1 MKATVEASPI
11 YLANRLEE
19 KIEVNQLRRTIL
31 ESCQKVLFI
40 FCDGGLSNRINSL
53 INGLVLSELVKFRPV
68 VVWPSNNRCGANYDE
83 IFESNVLSV
92 NLPLQSFTPIV
103 SELSLW
109 IHENDLKFPGDAY
122 ALRDLTLIQAQ
133 LLVSSTEDRS
143 VLFSENSLLPWLPS
157 ESVATVARAL
167 YFKSP
172 LVVRAREIIN
182 ASVGGMSMQYFGVHL
197 RGTDFPSQPPIE
209 KMLELVRA
217 NRERRF
223 FVCSDDRSIEET
235 FKRECNVFI
244 HEKSEYVAK
253 MQEGPWRS
261 MVSDSDGLPY
271 SSNISRSGRS
281 VEEAV
286 VDLLLLANSALV
298 STSSSTFWG
307 LAHLLRSSGWVS
319 SHLQQLP

>member
-1 MKATVEASPI
+1 MS
-11 YLANRLEE
+11 
-19 KIEVNQLRRTIL
+19 RTIL
-31 ESCQKVLFI
+31 ESGQKVLFI

-53 INGLVLSELVKFRPV
+53 INGLVLAELVKYRATI
-68 VVWPSNNRCGANYDE
+68 VWPKNNRCGANYDE
-83 IFESNVLSV
+83 IFESNILSI

-109 IHENDLKFPGDAY
+109 LHENDLKFPGDIY

-133 LLVSSTEDRS
+133 LLVSGTENRS
-143 VLFSENSLLPWLPS
+143 VLFSENSLLPWLPV

-167 YFKSP
+167 CFKSS
-172 LVVRAREIIN
+172 LVVKARELIN
-182 ASVGGMSMQYFGVHL
+182 ASLGGMDLQYFGVHL

-217 NRERRF
+217 NRDRRF
-223 FVCSDDRSIEET
+223 FVCSDDRSIEEV
-235 FKRECNVFI
+235 FKRESNVFI

-253 MQEGPWRS
+253 MQEGPWRA

-286 VDLLLLANSALV
+286 VDLLLLANSTPV
-298 STSSSTFWG
+298 STSSSTFLG
-307 LAHLLRSSGWVS
+307 LANVLRSSGWVS
-319 SHLQQLP
+319 SRLQQLPK